1 MLCVTPFRKDSCLT
15 DSFRTG
21 VRQPTKLA
29 ALVLPEPL
37 PRLLLDATVM
47 FFFLIHLQVFVSL
60 PVKFAGGPVP
70 GLGFVWMVGSMV
82 AIGLACVKPIR
93 TIGFAICILPFVA
106 ICMWAYLSVIWSIDP
121 IETLRGTTFMTCSLI
136 GACAIAALLTWEQ
149 IIARITIILGVLV
162 IISIGLA
169 VGMPSIGQMHE
180 AELAGSWSGVWV
192 EKQAMGMYAALLIL
206 AAITNVLANRRHWPC
221 LILIPIALLAIIGT
235 TGKTAVLM
243 SMMGVAVLITG
254 WLVQREARIA
264 IATLWSSLI
273 IGSVTIYALTLGKE
287 QIFRL
292 LGKTPDFTG
301 RTVVWREIEYV
312 ANMKP
317 MTGYGFNTVWK
328 DQKSLDGPYQW
339 IANGT
344 DFFPQNAHS
353 SWLDTKLQL
362 GMPGLLLLV
371 VCMAVA
377 WIATLIHLRRGGV
390 GALFAL
396 SCLATFT
403 LISFTESILVSKM
416 DMPWML
422 VILFTAKI
430 IWEIFHPYE
439 ARAAVRPAR
448 RLPRRPYD
456 NEPFTYPAP
465 PAP

>member
-1 MLCVTPFRKDSCLT
+1 MSGASHFSKTTGLNHSNRSLLQQSKEPAPAPFQKS
-15 DSFRTG
+15 
-21 VRQPTKLA
+21 LA
-29 ALVLPEPL
+29 QIALDVAVIL
-37 PRLLLDATVM
+37 
-47 FFFLIHLQVFVSL
+47 FFLLHLQVFVSL

-70 GLGFVWMVGSMV
+70 GLGFVWMFGSILS
-82 AIGLACVKPIR
+82 IGLALIKPVR
-93 TIGFAICILPFVA
+93 TIGFAVAILPFVA
-106 ICMWAYLSVIWSIDP
+106 ICMWAYLSFTWSIDP

-149 IIARITIILGVLV
+149 IIARVTIILGVLV
-162 IISIGLA
+162 IVSIGLA

-206 AAITNVLANRRHWPC
+206 AVITNVLGNRKNWPS
-221 LILIPIALLAIIGT
+221 LVLIPIGVLAIIGT

-243 SMMGVAVLITG
+243 SMMGVAVLVTG

-273 IGSVTIYALTLGKE
+273 IGSVTTYALTLGKD

-292 LGKTPDFTG
+292 LGKSPDFTG
-301 RTVVWREIEYV
+301 RTTVWREIEFV
-312 ANMKP
+312 ANKKP

-362 GMPGLLLLV
+362 GMPGLILLV
-371 VCMAVA
+371 VAMGFA
-377 WIATLIHLRRGGV
+377 WLVTLIHLRRGGV

-422 VILFTAKI
+422 VMLFTSKMA
-430 IWEIFHPYE
+430 WEIFHPNE
-439 ARAAVRPAR
+439 AQASVQPLVRPP
-448 RLPRRPYD
+448 PRTYY

-465 PAP
+465 PT